1 MLQRQQIALLIP
13 ARNEAA
19 ALPHV
24 LAAIPGS
31 IDRLIV
37 IDNGSSDATAQIA
50 RHLGAEVV
58 HEPRP
63 GYGRACLKGLARLG
77 QTPPD
82 IVAFADADG
91 SDDLSDFDRFIA
103 PLCAGC
109 TDMVLGRRMPCT
121 ADALSPQQRF
131 GNWLATVLIR
141 MVWGWRYRDLGPMRA
156 IRWDALAGLQMQDP
170 NYGWTVEMQI
180 RALRRRLR
188 IMEVAVPYHP
198 RAAGRSQVSGTLQ
211 GAVRAGVKILW
222 VIFREAVDTIANRD
236 LLFRRRSSDGRY
248 GRAMTRKAR

>member
-24 LAAIPGS
+24 LSTIPDS

-37 IDNGSSDATAQIA
+37 IDNGSSDTTARIA
-50 RHLGAEVV
+50 RQLGAEVV

-63 GYGRACLKGLARLG
+63 GYGRACLKGLARLS

-103 PLCAGC
+103 PLCAGRI
-109 TDMVLGRRMPCT
+109 DIALARRMPCT
-121 ADALSPQQRF
+121 AKALSPQQRF

-180 RALRRRLR
+180 RAVRQRLR
-188 IMEVAVPYHP
+188 IMEVAMPYHP

-211 GAVRAGVKILW
+211 GAVRAGAKILW
-222 VIFREAVDTIANRD
+222 VIFREAIDTLKSPHALAR
-236 LLFRRRSSDGRY
+236 GRLS
-248 GRAMTRKAR
+248 GG